1 MGTTTNTVEA
11 VLNVAPDTA
20 AGWLAK
26 GKAVGSATTSNAS
39 MFSAIASIL
48 GQLATDTASL
58 DTAQSAAANRGK
70 DAIQARNARWSIQK
84 KDLRA
89 VRAAVQ
95 GLCDAAPDAEHASAI
110 AVAAGLGV
118 KEKLVHTK
126 EPFAGKALGNGVV
139 KLMVKVP
146 GKKGARVYYA
156 WRMSTDGGKTWLSL
170 PGTNVSF
177 TLVQGLT
184 PATEVQFSSCTTVKN
199 VVSAWSLAISVLVS

>member
-95 GLCDAAPDAEHASAI
+95 GLCDAAPDAAHASAI

-118 KEKLVHTK
+118 KAKPAHIK
-126 EPFAGKALGNGVV
+126 APFAGKALGNGVV
-139 KLMVKVP
+139 KLIVKVP

-199 VVSAWSLAISVLVS
+199 VVSAWSLAIGVLVL